1 MLDTFISGEGWSTIF
16 KKITSSEDK
25 KQSVCPICNKVFKT
39 AKNLSLHREKFHTK
53 KTKSHAS
60 SGFQAKDQ
68 KSLNEDNKSDVV
80 KKS

>member
-60 SGFQAKDQ
+60 SGFLMKWDDCW
-68 KSLNEDNKSDVV
+68 KYDLHSNLIKF
-80 KKS
+80 